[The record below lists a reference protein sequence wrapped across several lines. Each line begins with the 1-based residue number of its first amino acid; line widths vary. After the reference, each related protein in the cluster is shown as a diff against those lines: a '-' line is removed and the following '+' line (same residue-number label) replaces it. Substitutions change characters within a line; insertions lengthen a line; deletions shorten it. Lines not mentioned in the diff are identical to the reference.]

1 MAHHL
6 IDGSR
11 THAFFDP
18 SVPALL
24 EIDSGDTVTFELREP
39 LDGQITQETRSEDL
53 LDIDGS
59 RAHSL
64 LGPVA
69 IRGTVPGDTLEV
81 EILEFTHHGWGWTG
95 WLPGMGLL
103 ADDFPEPHIQQWR
116 IDDASCRFADGDQ
129 VTVPFTPFCGVMGV
143 APAEP
148 GRLDTLPP
156 RRNGGN
162 VDVRHLTVGARAWL
176 PVLAHGAGFA
186 TGDGHAAQGDGEVC
200 GSAIEAPLTATF
212 RFVRRTDVSVSEL
225 QFYTPGPLVPNASE
239 GFHVTTDHGTDLYAC
254 AQGALRRAIDWL
266 EREHGLTRHQAYCL
280 CSAAGDLKISEVVN
294 PTFVVS
300 LYLPLAVLTSAR

>member
-1 MAHHL
+1 MAHHV

-11 THAFFDP
+11 THACFDNSLGP
-18 SVPALL
+18 LL

-39 LDGQITQETRSEDL
+39 LDGQVTPETRPDQL
-53 LDIDGS
+53 LEIDGS

-69 IRGTVPGDTLEV
+69 VRGAVPGDTLEV
-81 EILEFTHHGWGWTG
+81 EILEFSHHGWGWTG

-103 ADDFPEPHIQQWR
+103 ADDFPEPHIQHWR
-116 IDDASCRFADGDQ
+116 IENGVCRFADGDQ
-129 VTVPFTPFCGVMGV
+129 VAVPFAPFCGVMGV

-162 VDVRHLTVGARAWL
+162 VDIRHLTAGARAFL
-176 PVLAHGAGFA
+176 PVLAPGAGFA

-200 GSAIEAPLTATF
+200 GAAIEAPLTATL
-212 RFVRRTDVSVSEL
+212 RLHRRTDRTVPEL
-225 QFYTPGPLVPNASE
+225 QFQTPSPLVPDTA
-239 GFHVTTDHGTDLYAC
+239 GGWYVTTDHGTDLYAC

-266 EREHGLTRHQAYCL
+266 ESEHGLTRHQAYCL
-280 CSAAGDLKISEVVN
+280 CSAAADLKISEVVN
-294 PTFVVS
+294 PSFVVS
-300 LYLPLAVLTSAR
+300 VYVPLGVLSAPT